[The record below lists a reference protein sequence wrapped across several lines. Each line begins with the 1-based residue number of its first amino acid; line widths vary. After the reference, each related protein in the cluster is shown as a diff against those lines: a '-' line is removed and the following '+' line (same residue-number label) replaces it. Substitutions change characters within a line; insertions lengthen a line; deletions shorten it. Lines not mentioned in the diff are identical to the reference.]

1 MTPNA
6 AQPVDLRVRQM
17 QLPMIGWPEDV
28 DVEIEGRRRDI
39 GAAMGVMRGIAL
51 CRPVALA
58 RLPYDVIVGDPFGL
72 TCVPSRKALSRSPPS
87 LMTPLTAMP
96 PNVVGPL

>member
-1 MTPNA
+1 
-6 AQPVDLRVRQM
+6 
-17 QLPMIGWPEDV
+17 MIGWSEDV

-51 CRPVALA
+51 CRPVALG

-72 TCVPSRKALSRSPPS
+72 DMRAVEKSPQPLSAFADDSAYGDASKCRRAALIKLVSWRLS
-87 LMTPLTAMP
+87 A
-96 PNVVGPL
+96 GP